1 MKVTI
6 KEGESQPTD
15 CPNCEDKMGY
25 AVTDY
30 LKTHYTTYRNA
41 DGSFESGSYS
51 DFQPV
56 IHRGKTA
63 VCANCNTKLPF
74 WVERE

>member
-1 MKVTI
+1 MKLTI
-6 KEGESQPTD
+6 KEGEAQPFD
-15 CPNCEDKMGY
+15 CPKCEDKMGY
-25 AVTDY
+25 GVSDY
-30 LKTHYTTYRNA
+30 LKTHYATYRNA